1 MTDASTPLSAE
12 LSISPALYYISF
24 MYLVTIGAGLSRRMG
39 LSIDVAV
46 LGGYAVIL
54 AIRLTLALE

>member
-1 MTDASTPLSAE
+1 
-12 LSISPALYYISF
+12 

-46 LGGYAVIL
+46 LGGYAMIL
-54 AIRLTLALE
+54 AIRLTLAWV

>member
-1 MTDASTPLSAE
+1 
-12 LSISPALYYISF
+12 
-24 MYLVTIGAGLSRRMG
+24 MYLVTIAAGLSRRIC

-54 AIRLTLALE
+54 AIQLTLALV

>member
-1 MTDASTPLSAE
+1 
-12 LSISPALYYISF
+12 

-39 LSIDVAV
+39 LSIDVAI

-54 AIRLTLALE
+54 AIRLTLALV

>member
-1 MTDASTPLSAE
+1 
-12 LSISPALYYISF
+12 

-39 LSIDVAV
+39 LSIDVAI

-54 AIRLTLALE
+54 AIRLTIALV